1 MTGSVLLVGGS
12 SEIGMAVLLRLLG
25 PAPRRVILG
34 GRPSGE
40 LKCNAEKL
48 RDAGYTVSTTQY
60 DAALDVAELDGML
73 DHACAGHPLELA
85 IIAVGSMSEKSF
97 AQGVVVNGLAVALLL
112 RALTQRRPQQI
123 VLLSSAAAVR
133 PRQSIAEYS
142 LGKQLADS
150 TALLLARQAADTGV
164 RILVVRPGFVRTR
177 MTADLAEPPLA
188 TDPDHVARRVAA
200 AVDSHKTVI
209 WVPRVMGLV
218 VRVLGVLPPRV
229 LPPSWR

>member
-1 MTGSVLLVGGS
+1 MTRSVLLVGGS

-25 PAPRRVILG
+25 PAPRRVILA
-34 GRPSGE
+34 GRPNGE

-48 RDAGYTVSTTQY
+48 RDAGYTVATTEY

-73 DHACAGHPLELA
+73 DHACAGYALELA
-85 IIAVGSMSEKSF
+85 IVAVGSMSEKSF
-97 AQGVVVNGLAVALLL
+97 AQGLVVNGLAVALLL

-150 TALLLARQAADTGV
+150 TALLLARQTADTGV

-177 MTADLAEPPLA
+177 MTADLAKPPLA
-188 TDPDHVARRVAA
+188 TDPDRVARRVAA
-200 AVDSHKTVI
+200 AVDSRKTVI

-218 VRVLGVLPPRV
+218 VRILGILPRRV